1 MAKEQTTD
9 ELPPEYNKVV
19 ADESA
24 VPLLAEEKKEEFP
37 EEQEK
42 EGAAAAVVDAPK
54 AHAPPEYQLVEG
66 QAELTNDYSTGL
78 FECHKSPSTCL
89 SATFVPCCSFGAIN
103 ATISV
108 SAETYPEPPQE
119 EASWVRKLV
128 HSIPYSIL
136 LVSSPAL
143 CLSSL
148 GLWQRV
154 LIRKYYGLESNL
166 GRDCLSH
173 FCCHTCAL
181 AQDQREVQIREDR
194 KKQAYSLS
202 QQANESLV

>member
-1 MAKEQTTD
+1 MAKQTTE
-9 ELPPEYNKVV
+9 ELPPEYDRVV
-19 ADESA
+19 TDETA
-24 VPLLAEEKKEEFP
+24 VPLLADEKTEGCCEEKEREH
-37 EEQEK
+37 
-42 EGAAAAVVDAPK
+42 AVVDSPK
-54 AHAPPEYQLVEG
+54 AQAPPEYQLVEG
-66 QAELTNDYSTGL
+66 QTELTNDYSTGL

-89 SATFVPCCSFGAIN
+89 SATFVPCCSFGSIN
-103 ATISV
+103 ATISA
-108 SAETYPEPPQE
+108 SAESYPEPPQE
-119 EASWVRKLV
+119 DASWVRKLV

-136 LVSSPAL
+136 LLSSPAL